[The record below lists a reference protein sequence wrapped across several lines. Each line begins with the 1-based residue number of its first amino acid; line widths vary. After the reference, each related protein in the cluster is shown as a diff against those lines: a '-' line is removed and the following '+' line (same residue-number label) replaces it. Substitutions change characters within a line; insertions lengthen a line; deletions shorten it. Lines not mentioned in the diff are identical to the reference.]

1 MRLAIVGKRL
11 VTPFRLLDDAVVLVE
26 GGKIEAV
33 GDKSILS
40 RYKVE
45 VIDVSD
51 HLIAPGFIDLHLH
64 GGGGRDV
71 MEGTLDAL
79 KTVAGTHAR
88 GGTTAFLATTL
99 TAPLEEIQAALEAIS
114 RACAS
119 EEIAGAKILGA
130 HLEGPYLNP
139 KQAGAQNSEY
149 LRIPNPKELENL
161 LEKYPCLKRVTLAPE
176 LPGGLESGRLLRVH
190 NVMASIGHSDA
201 TYQQVLEAVEAG
213 FS

>member
-1 MRLAIVGKRL
+1 MKLAIVGKRV
-11 VTPFRLLDDAVVLVE
+11 VTPFRVLNNAVVLVDGE
-26 GGKIEAV
+26 KIIAV

-71 MEGTLDAL
+71 MEGSLDAL
-79 KTVAGTHAR
+79 ETIAETHAR

-139 KQAGAQNSEY
+139 KQAGAQNPED
-149 LRIPNPKELENL
+149 LRIPDPKELEKL
-161 LEKYPCLKRVTLAPE
+161 LGKFSCLKRVTLAPE
-176 LPGGLESGRLLRVH
+176 LPGGLESGKLLRAYD
-190 NVMASIGHSDA
+190 VMASIGHSDA
-201 TYQQVLEAVEAG
+201 TYQQVLEAV
-213 FS
+213 